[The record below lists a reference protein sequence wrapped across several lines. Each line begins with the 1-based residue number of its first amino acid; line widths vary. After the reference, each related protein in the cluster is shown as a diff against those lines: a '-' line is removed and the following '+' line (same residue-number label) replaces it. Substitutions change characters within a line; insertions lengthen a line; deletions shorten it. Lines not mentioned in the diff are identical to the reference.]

1 MDWVDFKSEAVR
13 ASFDDARLRKGARL
27 NPRFGG
33 PGFVAGGP
41 VPVSG
46 ELSMLGRARSSVI
59 LNDTTL
65 RDGEQAPGVSFTIG
79 EKVAIARV
87 LADAGVPEIEAGTPA
102 MGPEEIAA
110 INAIV
115 RENLPLKAMAW
126 CRMLR
131 RDVDAAVASGVS
143 MVNVSVPVS
152 DIQLRA
158 KFNKGRDHAL
168 RLIGDVVPYARDRGL
183 EIAVGC
189 EDASRA
195 DVEFLAMVAGAAEQ
209 AGARRI
215 RFADTLGVLDP
226 FATYAMIERLR
237 RACDL
242 EIEIHAHD
250 DLGLATANTLAALR
264 AGAQH
269 ASVTVVGLGER
280 AGNAPLEE
288 VAVAVEALYGLSSGI
303 DLRRLTE
310 AAQMV
315 ARAAG
320 RTIPEAKA
328 IVGDAIF
335 THESGIHVDG
345 LLKDR
350 HCYEALDPALLGRTH
365 RLVLGKHSGV
375 NAVRNALKELGY
387 DVSPDHAKIILLQ
400 IKAYAQQTKGAVP
413 SGMLLDFYRQADPH
427 AAAAAGRGAPDLAT
441 LAN

>member
-1 MDWVDFKSEAVR
+1 MPAMINVISAAPRSESP
-13 ASFDDARLRKGARL
+13 ASI
-27 NPRFGG
+27 
-33 PGFVAGGP
+33 V
-41 VPVSG
+41 
-46 ELSMLGRARSSVI
+46 

-65 RDGEQAPGVSFTIG
+65 RDGEQAPGVAFTIA

-87 LADAGVPEIEAGTPA
+87 LALAGVSEIEVGTPA
-102 MGPEEIAA
+102 MGAEEISA

-115 RENLPLKAMAW
+115 REDLPPTAIAW

-131 RDVDAAVASGVS
+131 SDVDAAVASGVP

-152 DIQLRA
+152 DVQLKA
-158 KFNKGRDHAL
+158 KFGAGRDHAL
-168 RLIGDVVPYARDRGL
+168 RLIADVVPYARDRGL

-195 DVEFLAMVAGAAEQ
+195 DIDFLLHVGDCAAR

-226 FATYAMIERLR
+226 FATFAMIERLR

-264 AGAQH
+264 AGACH

-288 VAVAVEALYGLSSGI
+288 VAVAVEVLYGYQSGI
-303 DLRRLTE
+303 DLRRLSE
-310 AAQMV
+310 VAEIV

-320 RTIPEAKA
+320 RAIPEAKA
-328 IVGDAIF
+328 IVGGAVF

-350 HCYEALDPALLGRTH
+350 QCYQALDPAVLGRSH
-365 RLVLGKHSGV
+365 RMVLGKHSGLG
-375 NAVRNALKELGY
+375 AVRNALKELGF
-387 DVSPDHAKIILLQ
+387 DASPDEAKVVLTEIR
-400 IKAYAQQTKGAVP
+400 AYAQQTKAGVSRDMLMSFYQAVNGGR
-413 SGMLLDFYRQADPH
+413 SRSARLLSPDVTALPH
-427 AAAAAGRGAPDLAT
+427 
-441 LAN
+441 